1 MQVSSAEP
9 AARQRMRLLDEC
21 LNLVE
26 SAIEAGRT
34 RVNGELAAQLGHL
47 LERARTPPPSRLA
60 GRLIERVLDDLFLI
74 QKRVMSEPA
83 DRAY

>member
-1 MQVSSAEP
+1 VTQVSSAEP

-26 SAIEAGRT
+26 SAIEAGRP
-34 RVNGELAAQLGHL
+34 RVNAELAAQLGVL
-47 LERARTPPPSRLA
+47 LQRAQTPPASALE
-60 GRLIERVLDDLFLI
+60 GRIIEGVLGDLFLL

-83 DRAY
+83 